1 MVNNLGLLYANQGK
15 LVEAQQMYQRA
26 LQGYEK
32 ALGPEHM
39 STLTTVSNLGLVFK
53 KQCYAAAKLS
63 GRNIVLAYIKQLA
76 GLCLRFPHSRLTLF
90 DCVGR
95 AFLWVGDN
103 RKSAAVFAHQLALSS
118 PEYNA
123 DCDGCDTRLCVD
135 TSRFVCTVCEDRD
148 LCKSCFDKLE
158 SNDRGEV
165 PSSRQGHTFLELDG
179 ISIVRSFST
188 DNANNSVLIEQW
200 LKHIADL

>member
-1 MVNNLGLLYANQGK
+1 
-15 LVEAQQMYQRA
+15 MYQRA

-76 GLCLRFPHSRLTLF
+76 SLCLRFPHSRLALF

-95 AFLWVGDN
+95 AFLWVGDD
-103 RKSAAVFAHQLALSS
+103 RKSAAVFAYQLALSS

-123 DCDGCDTRLCVD
+123 DCDGCDTSLCVD

-158 SNDRGEV
+158 SNDLGEV
-165 PSSRQGHTFLELDG
+165 SSSCQGHTFLELDG
-179 ISIVRSFST
+179 ISIVRSSST